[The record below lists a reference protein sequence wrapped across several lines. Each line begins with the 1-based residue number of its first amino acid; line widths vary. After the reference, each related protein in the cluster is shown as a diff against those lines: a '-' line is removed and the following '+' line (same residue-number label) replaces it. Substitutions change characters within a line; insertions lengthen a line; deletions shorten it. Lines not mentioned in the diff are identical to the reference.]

1 MVSNRTLV
9 FFHMWVYEK
18 KEDVFMV
25 FCFEANIVGK
35 NKSLALENFKIMHY
49 IQSINIELFKISLQV
64 NCTP

>member
-1 MVSNRTLV
+1 MK
-9 FFHMWVYEK
+9 K

-25 FCFEANIVGK
+25 FCFEANIAGK

-49 IQSINIELFKISLQV
+49 IQSINIELVKISLQV